1 MKNFGDKLKEVRKI
15 KGLSQEEL
23 ADSANVNL
31 RTIQRIENN
40 ESEPRGKTLNQICLV
55 LNLNIEDLLDHG
67 KKDDNN
73 YLVLFHLS
81 VMSALVIPYGN
92 LIIPYILWTNKKDK
106 IIGLKAIGVNLI
118 NFQIV
123 VTAITTVTII
133 VAAAMMILDI
143 DTARSS
149 WIIGMLLYYVLILV
163 LPIIFSIRI
172 RNNRKELLYPKLIKI
187 IK

>member
-1 MKNFGDKLKEVRKI
+1 MKKIGDKLKEIRKT

-23 ADSANVNL
+23 ADSSNVNL

-67 KKDDNN
+67 KEDDNN

-81 VMSALVIPYGN
+81 VMSALFIPLGN
-92 LIIPYILWTNKKDK
+92 LILPYIMWSNKKDK
-106 IIGLKAIGVNLI
+106 IIGLNAIGINLI

-123 VTAITTVTII
+123 LTAITTITMITSAAIKILHISKAHYSLTIG
-133 VAAAMMILDI
+133 
-143 DTARSS
+143 
-149 WIIGMLLYYVLILV
+149 IILYYFLNLV
-163 LPIIFSIRI
+163 LPLIFSIRM
-172 RNNRKELLYPKLIKI
+172 RNNKKELLYPKLIKI